1 MTTAEVTLENQISIL
16 TDKIKTANHIDLD
29 MVNKAVE
36 FGKSAHQGQF
46 RRNGDFYFIHPV
58 RVAIKATE
66 YNLDTTTIITSLLHD
81 AIEDSSI
88 SNRKNVEEAIHK
100 EFGETI
106 FNLVDALTK
115 DKESQNLTLYKI
127 FQIGNI
133 DFRVILI
140 KLLDRLDNLSDLAFL
155 PRRKQR
161 RICLETAGIYVE
173 IAQGLGLLEIE
184 EQLRDFVFQHLYPTR
199 YQRIANELE
208 QFRSSRSLAIEGIV
222 ESLKA
227 SIPDNLLLSIDP
239 RFIRVE
245 DFLFSQQGVER
256 ILSHVRIMTP
266 DPLSC
271 YQVIG
276 HIHTTFRSVPLTI
289 RDFISNPKANG
300 WQGITSEVMIN
311 GEQVSI
317 RIVSQDFP
325 QNNRKGIL
333 TLINEGIYQSDN
345 YQEFLKLYL
354 DVASDNIRIE
364 DVFRYSKARTIQTLT
379 PAGDIIEL
387 RYGSTILDFAFMV
400 HTELGLK
407 SVGGII
413 NGVRYPRNKIVED
426 GMVIKVLTSDS
437 VIAEKEWLDYVVMPK
452 SRKELLKHVKK
463 KGALN

>member
-1 MTTAEVTLENQISIL
+1 M
-16 TDKIKTANHIDLD
+16 
-29 MVNKAVE
+29 
-36 FGKSAHQGQF
+36 
-46 RRNGDFYFIHPV
+46 
-58 RVAIKATE
+58 
-66 YNLDTTTIITSLLHD
+66 
-81 AIEDSSI
+81 
-88 SNRKNVEEAIHK
+88 
-100 EFGETI
+100 
-106 FNLVDALTK
+106 
-115 DKESQNLTLYKI
+115 
-127 FQIGNI
+127 
-133 DFRVILI
+133 
-140 KLLDRLDNLSDLAFL
+140 SDLAYL

-227 SIPDNLLLSIDP
+227 NIPDNLLLSIDP

-256 ILSHVRIMTP
+256 ILSHVRIITP

-317 RIVSQDFP
+317 RIVSQDFH

-437 VIAEKEWLDYVVMPK
+437 VVTEKEWLDYVVMPK
-452 SRKELLKHVKK
+452 SRKELLKHFKK
-463 KGALN
+463 IGVLN